1 MPLSLSELEAMR
13 GAGRVPYL
21 PIEKWRELDEAGQSE
36 HGLYKSVADCEA
48 KAADDAGGGSV
59 LSIVA
64 STGQV
69 DRDKDTLSPAGWDV
83 KAFSKN
89 GVILF
94 AHDQRS
100 LPIGMARKVEK
111 NVDGK
116 LMVTA
121 EFTPEDL
128 NPLGDRVFRMIKAR
142 FLRAVSVG
150 FLPTKHKQPD
160 ESEGRGFGVDFLKQE
175 LLEVSV
181 VPVPSNPG
189 SFAAAKA
196 AGIDMGPMAGWAES
210 VLDYAKGPGGWMT
223 RENVERVWGE
233 ITKHKTTVD
242 FGRPSAGGTT
252 VDNHPRIGPFRRT
265 DNPDGDIDDTTIMA
279 GLSDSDIVK
288 IATAVTTS
296 LQGARDAGELDK
308 FFAAQGIVPELVS
321 EDFLGLLK
329 AYNANNDKESEQ

>member
-1 MPLSLSELEAMR
+1 MSMTAEQLTAMQL
-13 GAGRVPYL
+13 AGHAGSAYL
-21 PIEKWRELDEAGQSE
+21 PVEKWRELDEAGQSE
-36 HGLYKSVADCEA
+36 HGLCKSVDDCEA
-48 KAADDAGGGSV
+48 KASDDAGGGSV

-69 DRDKDTLSPAGWDV
+69 DRDKDTLSPSGWDV
-83 KAFSKN
+83 KAFTRN

-100 LPIGMARKVEK
+100 LPIGMARKIEK

-116 LMVTA
+116 LMITA

-150 FLPTKHKQPD
+150 FLPTKHEQPD

-189 SFAAAKA
+189 AFAAAKA
-196 AGIDMGPMAGWAES
+196 AGIDVYPMAEWAEG
-210 VLDYAKGPGGWMT
+210 VLDSAKGPGGWMT
-223 RENVERVWGE
+223 KADIERIWAD
-233 ITKHKTTVD
+233 TAKRKTTVD
-242 FGRPSAGGTT
+242 FGANGS
-252 VDNHPRIGPFRRT
+252 
-265 DNPDGDIDDTTIMA
+265 GDKSV
-279 GLSDSDIVK
+279 LSDSDIAKVVEGV
-288 IATAVTTS
+288 ALS
-296 LQGARDAGELDK
+296 LQGARDAGESDK
-308 FFAAQGIVPELVS
+308 FSAAQGIEPEPVS